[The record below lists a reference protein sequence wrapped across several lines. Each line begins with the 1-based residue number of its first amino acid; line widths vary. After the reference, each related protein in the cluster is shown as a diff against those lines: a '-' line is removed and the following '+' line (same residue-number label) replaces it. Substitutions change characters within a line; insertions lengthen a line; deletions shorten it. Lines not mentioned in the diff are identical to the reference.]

1 MFSPL
6 RQWVDVLASTWT
18 VSRLTNYPHS
28 GAPKRC
34 RRNIGVNAVQAEQDL
49 NGIPVQELCCAKVA
63 PGIPE
68 RLRKYGESKIS
79 GGQGVER
86 GCARYATASQPA
98 R

>member
-18 VSRLTNYPHS
+18 VGRLTNCPHS
-28 GAPKRC
+28 GGPKRC
-34 RRNIGVNAVQAEQDL
+34 RRNIRVNAVQAEQDL
-49 NGIPVQELCCAKVA
+49 NGIPVQELCCDKVA

-68 RLRKYGESKIS
+68 RLRNTVNRRFQAGMAS
-79 GGQGVER
+79 R
-86 GCARYATASQPA
+86 GCARCAAASQSA